1 VAEGLSAATG
11 ACATWPQAL
20 LGDDLGLS
28 AFSPPSTTGH
38 DGIDIPRPGC
48 DVFYGD
54 DKRAMSSRSDHQII
68 RSSDHQI
75 IRSTGIAQFARMVRR
90 FGTSRNDDA
99 SKCDLDYRVG

>member
-54 DKRAMSSRSDHQII
+54 DKRAMSLR
-68 RSSDHQI
+68 SDHQI

>member
-1 VAEGLSAATG
+1 MAEGLSAATG

-68 RSSDHQI
+68 RS
-75 IRSTGIAQFARMVRR
+75 TGIAQFARMVRR